1 MSKKNEEIR
10 RLLITVLRGQQIS
23 WSALECRASQVIL
36 FGSRAAGVAGVDS
49 DWDLLCVG
57 EGTSVHNR
65 NIDLVWVS
73 PMQLSTDRW
82 LGSELASHVAVYGQ
96 WLVGE
101 DSWSHCVSISP
112 EAVHHKRQSILFQLS
127 ELKRL
132 WSSIIPGWRAK
143 HLRRLRRDVQRLH
156 CLIEKRAVP
165 PTRMLDDLWGK
176 SGMPP
181 EELEFLLAEVL
192 RIDSTTQ

>member
-1 MSKKNEEIR
+1 MSQNRENIC
-10 RLLITVLRGQQIS
+10 RLLSRALRGQPMS
-23 WSALECRASQVIL
+23 WSALECRASQVVL
-36 FGSRAAGVAGVDS
+36 FGSRAAGIAGIDS

-57 EGTSVHNR
+57 EGTSVHNGK
-65 NIDLVWVS
+65 IDLVWLS
-73 PMQLSTDRW
+73 PMQLATDRW

-101 DSWSHCVSISP
+101 DSWSHRVSISP

-132 WSSIIPGWRAK
+132 WSSIVPGFRAK
-143 HLRRLRRDVQRLH
+143 HLRRFRRDVQRLH

-165 PTRMLDDLWGK
+165 PTRMLDDLWDQ

-181 EELEFLLAEVL
+181 EELECLLKETL
-192 RIDSTTQ
+192 RIAPTIQ